1 MLLNSLEAV
10 FIIFALVGAGIFVS
24 WRKWISRE
32 TAQAFPKIVI
42 NLAVPGTIVYSLYK
56 NFTRQQLI
64 DAWLPLLIIFF
75 AVISSYFLAQLFA
88 RILKIPAHRRGV
100 FVVAFAFSNSS
111 FIGFPV
117 AQALFGD
124 PGMPYA
130 VFYYLAGSIT
140 FWLLGSFAIKRDA
153 DIINGRSQKFTMGD
167 ALKKLVQPPILTIV
181 AMFVVI
187 FAGIELPDFVLM
199 TAKYI
204 GDLTTPLSLIF
215 IGCMIHSM
223 GLAGMKWEKGI
234 SWVLIGRFVIVPA
247 LCFGVSV
254 LGISLLAP
262 QSAADLTL
270 MRNVFV
276 MQISLPAIMQTAII
290 SELYGADAQYATK
303 NVFYTTLLSLI
314 TIPGYMLLLEA
325 I

>member
-1 MLLNSLEAV
+1 MLLDSLEAV

-24 WRKWISRE
+24 WRKWVSRE
-32 TAQAFPKIVI
+32 TAKAFPKIVI
-42 NLAVPGTIVYSLYK
+42 NLAVPGTIVYSLYH

-75 AVISSYFLAQLFA
+75 AVISSYYAARLFA
-88 RILKIPAHRRGV
+88 RLLKIPAHRRGV

-130 VFYYLAGSIT
+130 IFYYLAGSVT

-153 DIINGRSQKFTMGD
+153 DVINGRSQQFGRGD

-181 AMFVVI
+181 TMFVVI
-187 FAGIELPDFVLM
+187 FAGIKLPDFVLT
-199 TAKYI
+199 TANYI
-204 GDLTTPLSLIF
+204 GNLTTPLSLIF

-223 GLAGMKWEKGI
+223 GLSGMKWEKGMA
-234 SWVLIGRFVIVPA
+234 WVLIGRFVIIPV
-247 LCFGVSV
+247 LCFGVSM
-254 LGISLLAP
+254 LGIWLLAP
-262 QSAADLTL
+262 QAAGDLTL

-276 MQISLPAIMQTAII
+276 MQISLPTIMQTAIL
-290 SELYGADAQYATK
+290 SELYGADTIYATK
-303 NVFYTTLLSLI
+303 SVFYTTLFSLI
-314 TIPGYMLLLEA
+314 TIPGYMLLLQA